1 MLNEDLFFSEYIQ
14 MVRDRERYMCV
25 CVVYTNVDKYK
36 YTVYS
41 IRLHFI
47 SAEANTSAKHQ
58 KPKVPENM
66 TQS

>member
-1 MLNEDLFFSEYIQ
+1 

-25 CVVYTNVDKYK
+25 CVSYICTNVDKYK